1 MEMEQIQ
8 RPPHV
13 RRGPDARERSRFQCG
28 WGLVLGVFVLMGLRV
43 PAADLASPRAVQ
55 LGPPHAPGFSLMPR
69 TTTGVQFQH
78 RVPESR
84 HLTNAILLNGAG
96 VAAGDVDG
104 DGRCD
109 LYFCHLSGTNALYR
123 NLGDWRFEEVTAASG
138 VGCEGLTS
146 TGAVLSDLD
155 GDGDLDMVVNTVG
168 QGTRLFWNDGRGRF
182 ESGAV
187 VNPRVAG
194 TTAAVADV
202 DGDGLLDLYVAN
214 HRTSS
219 LMDFATA
226 FFTFKNV
233 NGRNEVDTVNGRPV
247 TEPGLADRFVP
258 DGQGSIYELG
268 ETDLLL
274 RNRGGRQFEPVSFT
288 GGAFLDETGAP
299 LKQAPRGWALCAA
312 FHDINGDGLP
322 DLYVCHDFQT
332 EDLCWINQGNGVF
345 RALPRLAMRRQ
356 PISSMAV
363 DFADINLDGFTDFLA
378 IDMLRRGH
386 RERMLFVPEPPPIVH
401 TPGLVLNRPQ
411 YQMNT
416 LFLNRG
422 DTTFAEIAQLSGL
435 DAADWAW
442 SCVFLDVDLD
452 GWQDVLV
459 VNGMERAGRDLDI
472 AEQIARMRKS
482 RRPTDAEIFQA
493 RRMFPRLATP
503 NLAFRNQRD
512 LTFAEVG
519 PQWGFAQK
527 GVTTAMATADLDN
540 DGDLDVVV
548 SNFNDHAGLYR
559 NEGTA
564 PRVGI
569 RLLGRAPNTRG
580 IGARIRVLGGAVP
593 EQSQE
598 MISGGRYLSGDDSIR
613 SFAAG
618 SLTNRLTVE
627 VTWRNGTRTT
637 VSGVEPNQ
645 VWEIRETDA
654 QPVPQPSTSNAST
667 NTWFADVSPRIG
679 HRHLQPEFD
688 DFSRQPLLPNRL
700 SQLGPGV
707 SWFDVDGDSREDLIV
722 GSGAGGAIRWFR
734 SDGRGNFEPGAA
746 MSGLGALAQDTT
758 TILGWRPPSGP
769 SELLVG
775 LANSV
780 GGPGTGVSVRGVDLK
795 SGATSL
801 VLGATQASTGPLSLA
816 DWDGAGGFRLFV
828 GGRVVGGRYP
838 EPADS
843 QMLRWNAGR
852 WEPDTT
858 NAAVLKRLGLVTGA
872 VFSDLDG
879 DGLPELVVTCEW
891 GAVRVFRNDRG
902 QLREVTSAWGLDGYR
917 GWWTGV
923 TTGDFDGDG
932 RLDIVAANW
941 GRNTRY
947 QAFRERPL
955 RLHFGTF
962 SGGPGVDVLESHW
975 DPQLQKEVPD
985 RQLNALAKGMPFL
998 RERFTSHRAFSQA
1011 GVGEL
1016 LGAKTNGATVLEA
1029 NWLESTVFLNRGGRF
1044 EAVPLPIEAQM
1055 SAAFGLCVGDADGDG
1070 VEDLFLA
1077 QNFFGSQPETPRL
1090 DGGRGLWLQG
1100 DGRGGFRAVEG
1111 QVTGVQVHGEQRGAA
1126 LADFDEDG
1134 RVDLAV
1140 AQNGGPTMLFR
1151 NQGARPGIRV
1161 RLEGLSSNRDAIGAQ
1176 VALVYADGRGP
1187 VRELQAGSGYWSE
1200 AGATLVL
1207 GVRSTPKTV
1216 WVRWPGGQV
1225 TETPIDL
1232 ETGSRTIRVSRPA
1245 NAGSQGG

>member
-1 MEMEQIQ
+1 MESHPTP
-8 RPPHV
+8 RDPAGS
-13 RRGPDARERSRFQCG
+13 RCTRGLPRW
-28 WGLVLGVFVLMGLRV
+28 WGLAVAAFLWAILIPSAAQV
-43 PAADLASPRAVQ
+43 PSAGSVQ
-55 LGPPHAPGFSLMPR
+55 LGPSHAPGFSLMPG
-69 TTTGVQFQH
+69 TTTGIRFQN

-84 HLTNAILLNGAG
+84 HLTNAILLNGSG
-96 VAAGDVDG
+96 VAAGDIDG

-109 LYFCHLSGTNALYR
+109 LYFCHLNGTNALYR
-123 NLGDWRFEEVTAASG
+123 NLGDWRFEEITTASG

-155 GDGDLDMVVNTVG
+155 GDGDLDLVVNTVG

-182 ESGAV
+182 EAGAV

-202 DGDGLLDLYVAN
+202 DGDGLLDLYIAN

-226 FFTFKNV
+226 FFTFRNV

-247 TEPGLADRFVP
+247 TDPGLADRFIP
-258 DGQGSIYELG
+258 DGRGSIYELG

-288 GGAFLDETGAP
+288 GGAFLDEGGAP
-299 LKQAPRGWALCAA
+299 LKQAPRGWGLCAA

-345 RALPRLAMRRQ
+345 RSLPRLALRRQ

-363 DFADINLDGFTDFLA
+363 DFADINLDGFTDFLV

-386 RERMLFVPEPPPIVH
+386 RERMMFVPEPPPIVH

-422 DTTFAEIAQLSGL
+422 DTTFSEIAQLSGL

-472 AEQIARMRKS
+472 AEQIARMRKN

-493 RRMFPRLATP
+493 RRMFPRLSTP

-519 PQWGFAQK
+519 QQWGFAQK

-548 SNFNDHAGLYR
+548 SNFNDPAGVYR

-564 PRVGI
+564 PRVGV
-569 RLLGRAPNTRG
+569 RLVGRAPNTRG

-627 VTWRNGTRTT
+627 VTWRNGSRTT
-637 VSGVEPNQ
+637 VSGIEPNRIC
-645 VWEIRETDA
+645 EIREADA
-654 QPVPQPSTSNAST
+654 QPAPGPLAPQGST
-667 NTWFADVSPRIG
+667 NTWFVDVSSRIG
-679 HRHLQPEFD
+679 HRHPQPEFD

-707 SWFDVDGDSREDLIV
+707 AWFDVDGDSREDLIV
-722 GSGAGGAIRWFR
+722 GTGAGGSIRWFR
-734 SDGRGNFEPGAA
+734 SDGRGGFEAGAA
-746 MSGLGALAQDTT
+746 MPGLGGIAQDTS
-758 TILGWRPPSGP
+758 TILGWTPPSGP
-769 SELLVG
+769 AELLVG
-775 LANSV
+775 LANYV
-780 GGPGTGVSVRGVDLK
+780 GGPNTGVSVRGVDLK
-795 SGATSL
+795 AGTAST
-801 VLGATQASTGPLSLA
+801 VLGATPASTGPLALA

-828 GGRVVGGRYP
+828 GGRVIAGRYP

-843 QMLRWNAGR
+843 QMLRWTAGR
-852 WEPDTT
+852 WEIDVT
-858 NAAVLKRLGLVTGA
+858 NSAALKGLGLATGA

-879 DGLPELVVTCEW
+879 DGLPDLVVACEW
-891 GAVRVFRNDRG
+891 GPIRVFRNDQG
-902 QLREVTSAWGLDGYR
+902 LLRDVTAAWGLERHR

-932 RLDIVAANW
+932 RLDIVAGNW

-955 RLHFGTF
+955 RLHHGTF

-975 DPQLQKEVPD
+975 DAQLQREVPD

-998 RERFTSHRAFSQA
+998 RERFATHRAFSQA
-1011 GVGEL
+1011 SVEDL
-1016 LGAKTNGATVLEA
+1016 LGSRTNAAAVLEA

-1044 EAVPLPIEAQM
+1044 EAVALPIEAQM
-1055 SAAFGLCVGDADGDG
+1055 SAAFGVCVGDADGDG
-1070 VEDLFLA
+1070 VEDLFLS
-1077 QNFFGSQPETPRL
+1077 QNFFGAQPETPRL
-1090 DGGRGLWLQG
+1090 DGGRGLWLRG
-1100 DGRGGFRAVEG
+1100 DGRGGFRGVEG
-1111 QVTGVQVHGEQRGAA
+1111 QVSGIRVPGEQRGAA

-1151 NQGARPGIRV
+1151 NQSARPGLRV
-1161 RLEGLSSNRDAIGAQ
+1161 RLEGPPSNRGGIGAQ
-1176 VALVYADGRGP
+1176 VALVYPDGRGP
-1187 VRELQAGSGYWSE
+1187 VREVHAGSGYWSE
-1200 AGATLVL
+1200 DALTLVL
-1207 GVRSTPKTV
+1207 GTRGTPKAI
-1216 WVRWPGGQV
+1216 WVRWPGGHV
-1225 TETPIDL
+1225 TETPLDPGI
-1232 ETGSRTIRVSRPA
+1232 GSTTVRVSR
-1245 NAGSQGG
+1245 

>member
-1 MEMEQIQ
+1 M
-8 RPPHV
+8 
-13 RRGPDARERSRFQCG
+13 
-28 WGLVLGVFVLMGLRV
+28 GLILLAGLRV
-43 PAADLASPRAVQ
+43 PAADVAIARPIQ
-55 LGPPHAPGFSLMPR
+55 LGTSHVPGFSLMPR
-69 TTTGVQFQH
+69 TTTGIQFQH

-96 VAAGDVDG
+96 VALGDVDG
-104 DGRCD
+104 DGRSD

-123 NLGDWRFEEVTAASG
+123 NLGDWRFEEITATSG

-146 TGAVLSDLD
+146 TGAVMSDLD
-155 GDGDLDMVVNTVG
+155 GDGDLDLVVNTVG

-182 ESGAV
+182 EVGAV

-202 DGDGLLDLYVAN
+202 DGDGLLDLYIAN
-214 HRTSS
+214 HRPSS

-258 DGQGSIYELG
+258 DGQGSIFELG

-274 RNRGGRQFEPVSFT
+274 RNRGGRQFEPVPFT

-299 LKQAPRGWALCAA
+299 LKQAPRGWGLCAA

-345 RALPRLAMRRQ
+345 RSLPRLAMRRQ

-363 DFADINLDGFTDFLA
+363 DFADINLDGFTDFFV

-401 TPGLVLNRPQ
+401 TPGLFLNRPQ

-422 DTTFAEIAQLSGL
+422 DTTFTEIAQLSGL

-472 AEQIARMRKS
+472 AEQIARMRKG
-482 RRPTDAEIFQA
+482 RRPTDTEIFQA
-493 RRMFPRLATP
+493 RRMFPRLSTP
-503 NLAFRNQRD
+503 NLAFRNQWD

-519 PQWGFAQK
+519 QQWGFAQK

-559 NEGTA
+559 NDGTA
-564 PRVGI
+564 PRVGV

-618 SLTNRLTVE
+618 SLTNRLTLE

-645 VWEIRETDA
+645 VYEIREVDA
-654 QPVPQPSTSNAST
+654 QPIQQPSASDAST
-667 NTWFADVSPRIG
+667 NTWFVDVSYRIG

-707 SWFDVDGDSREDLIV
+707 TWFDVDGDSHEDLIV
-722 GSGAGGAIRWFR
+722 GSGAGGTIRWFR
-734 SDGRGNFEPGAA
+734 SDGRGGFEPGAA
-746 MSGLGALAQDTT
+746 MPGLGALAQDTT

-775 LANSV
+775 LANYV

-795 SGATSL
+795 SGAAST
-801 VLGATQASTGPLSLA
+801 VLGSTQASTGPLALA
-816 DWDGAGGFRLFV
+816 DWDGVGGFRLFV

-843 QMLRWNAGR
+843 QMFRWNAGR
-852 WEPDTT
+852 WETDPT
-858 NAAVLKRLGLVTGA
+858 NSTMLKGLGLVTGA

-879 DGLPELVVTCEW
+879 DGFPDLVVACEW
-891 GAVRVFRNDRG
+891 GPIRVFRNDSG
-902 QLREVTSAWGLDGYR
+902 LLREMTAAWGFESYR

-923 TTGDFDGDG
+923 ATGDFDGDG
-932 RLDIVAANW
+932 RLDIAAANW

-947 QAFRERPL
+947 QAFRDRPL
-955 RLHFGTF
+955 HVRYGNF

-975 DPQLQKEVPD
+975 DPQLGREVPD

-998 RERFTSHRAFSQA
+998 RERFSSHRAFSQA
-1011 GVGEL
+1011 GVEDL
-1016 LGAKTNGATVLEA
+1016 LGAKTNTATVLEA
-1029 NWLESTVFLNRGGRF
+1029 GWLESTVFLNRGGRF
-1044 EAVPLPIEAQM
+1044 EAVPLPVEAQM

-1077 QNFFGSQPETPRL
+1077 QNFFGAQPETPRL

-1111 QVTGVQVHGEQRGAA
+1111 QVSGVRIPGEQRGAA

-1140 AQNGGPTMLFR
+1140 AQNGGGTMLFR
-1151 NQGARPGIRV
+1151 NQMARPGIRV
-1161 RLEGLSSNRDAIGAQ
+1161 QLEGLASNRLGIGAQ
-1176 VALVYADGRGP
+1176 IAWVYPEGRGP
-1187 VRELQAGSGYWSE
+1187 IREVHAGSGYWSE
-1200 AGATLVL
+1200 DGAAVVL
-1207 GVRSTPKTV
+1207 GVRETPKAV
-1216 WVRWPGGQV
+1216 WVRWPGGQI
-1225 TETPIDL
+1225 TETPFAPINGL
-1232 ETGSRTIRVSRPA
+1232 RTIRVSR
-1245 NAGSQGG
+1245 